1 MGLIRYIFN
10 SILKRKLLK
19 DDNFLDSV
27 EKLDKSRDNLQKT
40 ILDAEKKGVII
51 PDELK
56 KYSGLK
62 KTDNGINWIRFW
74 N

>member
-62 KTDNGINWIRFW
+62 
-74 N
+74 

>member
-1 MGLIRYIFN
+1 MGLIGYIFN

-27 EKLDKSRDNLQKT
+27 EKLDKSIDKLQKT

-51 PDELK
+51 PDEMK
-56 KYSGLK
+56 KNAGLK
-62 KTDNGINWIRFW
+62 
-74 N
+74 